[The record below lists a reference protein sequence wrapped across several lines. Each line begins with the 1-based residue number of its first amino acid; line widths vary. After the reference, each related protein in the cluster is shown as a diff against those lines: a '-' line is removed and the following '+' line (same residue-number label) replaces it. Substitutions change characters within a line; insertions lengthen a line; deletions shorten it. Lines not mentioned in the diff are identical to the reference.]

1 LFALVVV
8 IEIEARRLVAF
19 SANRSPRAPIQPGQ
33 AAFTASGFP
42 ARRHAPAAMSQPP
55 SLPLFALWTAFPSSD
70 YYSGSAPTERD
81 RCPLPTSLAASLRG
95 FPGSTLTLC
104 PTTVGPLP
112 KHVGW
117 EVPVLVTVAPAV
129 MRRPKAMRQH
139 AVTIPLRGRKT
150 GPDGIS
156 DPLFGDD
163 ALCNNPAH
171 PHALGLVSRVCQ

>member
-1 LFALVVV
+1 MSSPCCGRPSLRAITRIAPTPVYQCDVV
-8 IEIEARRLVAF
+8 RFRPQ
-19 SANRSPRAPIQPGQ
+19 S
-33 AAFTASGFP
+33 
-42 ARRHAPAAMSQPP
+42 P

-81 RCPLPTSLAASLRG
+81 RCPLPTSLAASLRR